1 MSSISGKIAKATKA
15 KPINSSKSR
24 ESRKVFTKINPSKG
38 KISKD
43 IKDNERSKN
52 TKKVRVELET
62 SFNKEVP

>member
-1 MSSISGKIAKATKA
+1 MSSISGKIAKATKV

-24 ESRKVFTKINPSKG
+24 ESRKVFIKINPSKG